1 MSTFRIGQRVVCIS
15 ADGWFSALTEEEKPG
30 PVKDGVYTI
39 MAIRQ
44 SSLGHG
50 SMLMFPEWPSAY
62 YYGGAFR
69 PVIDLLDEQLDD
81 IENTSIEE
89 LEEELCQTL

>member
-1 MSTFRIGQRVVCIS
+1 MSTFRIGQRVVCIKG
-15 ADGWFSALTEEEKPG
+15 GWQDARTKEKTHG
-30 PVKDGVYTI
+30 PVKDQVYTI
-39 MAIRQ
+39 MEIGYD
-44 SSLGHG
+44 LKYGV
-50 SMLMFPEWPSAY
+50 MLVFPEWPLDQY
-62 YYGGAFR
+62 YAGSFR